1 MNYSIKTGLL
11 KIVKYFLI
19 FLLPFLVDAFIIQFP
34 EIAQLSVGALL
45 VGLVNLIK
53 VKGGVKLP

>member
-1 MNYSIKTGLL
+1 MNFSIKKNLS

-45 VGLVNLIK
+45 VGLVNFIK

>member
-1 MNYSIKTGLL
+1 MNYSL
-11 KIVKYFLI
+11 KIGITKVVKYFLI

-34 EIAQLSVGALL
+34 ELAQLSVGALL

-53 VKGGVKLP
+53 VKGGVRIA